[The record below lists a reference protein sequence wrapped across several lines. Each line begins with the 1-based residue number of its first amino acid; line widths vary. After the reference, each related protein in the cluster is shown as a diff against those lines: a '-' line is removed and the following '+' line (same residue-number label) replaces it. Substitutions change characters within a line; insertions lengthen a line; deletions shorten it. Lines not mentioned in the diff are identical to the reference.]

1 MMYQILI
8 TSLTAGIIAQLSKLL
23 IQSNK
28 IKLDWRSVFSYA
40 GMPSSHAAFVASLA
54 TIIGLTQN
62 FYSPLF
68 AICLIFG
75 LLVIRD
81 ALGIRRY
88 LGQHGEIIN
97 ILVKDLKEDKMLD
110 EVYPKLL
117 EKIGHT
123 PAQIMAGTVLGI
135 LIGLASFLIF

>member
-1 MMYQILI
+1 MYQILI
-8 TSLTAGIIAQLSKLL
+8 TSLVAGMTAQTSKLF
-23 IQSNK
+23 IKSNRLK
-28 IKLDWRSVFSYA
+28 FNWRSISSYS
-40 GMPSSHAAFVASLA
+40 GMPSSHAAFVVSLT
-54 TIIGLTQN
+54 TIVGLTQG
-62 FYSPLF
+62 FASPLF
-68 AICLIFG
+68 AVSLIFS

-97 ILVKDLKEDKMLD
+97 TLIKDLKEDRMLD

-123 PAQIMAGTVLGI
+123 PTQIIAGT
-135 LIGLASFLIF
+135 LIGIFISLISFYIF

>member
-1 MMYQILI
+1 MYQILFTTLVAGTSAQLLKLFI
-8 TSLTAGIIAQLSKLL
+8 NSNNLKFNWRSLT
-23 IQSNK
+23 
-28 IKLDWRSVFSYA
+28 SYS
-40 GMPSSHAAFVASLA
+40 GMPSSHAAFVVALT
-54 TIIGLTQN
+54 TIIGLTQSIT
-62 FYSPLF
+62 SPLF
-68 AICLIFG
+68 AVCLIFS
-75 LLVIRD
+75 LLIIRD

-123 PAQIMAGTVLGI
+123 PAQIIAGS
-135 LIGLASFLIF
+135 LIGFFISLASYLIYK

>member
-1 MMYQILI
+1 MYQVLL
-8 TSLTAGIIAQLSKLL
+8 TSLVAGVIAQLIKLL
-23 IQSNK
+23 VKSNG
-28 IKLDWRSVFSYA
+28 IKLSWRSIFSYA
-40 GMPSSHAAFVASLA
+40 GMPSSHAAFVAALT
-54 TIIGLTQN
+54 TIIGMTEG
-62 FYSPLF
+62 FDSPLF
-68 AICLIFG
+68 AVCFIFSV
-75 LLVIRD
+75 LVIRD

-123 PAQIMAGTVLGI
+123 PAQIIAGSLIGVF
-135 LIGLASFLIF
+135 IGLASFYIF